1 MEPIRPD
8 DDELRA
14 ERPFGAAE
22 KKAPAQKKPKS
33 SAEASGG
40 KVKPPKPA
48 QKSAGNS
55 NGGGSGRSGLAVLWL
70 LVIAVAVASIAGWY
84 SQNQRIQML
93 EGQLEEADYWARQ
106 SKLALARFEGDLSQ
120 TGENLQEHGAS
131 LAEQLD
137 AQKKQLDVADSEIR
151 KLWAIANE
159 RNKKRLDEHQ
169 DRIAAA
175 EGGLTET
182 KKAVADV
189 ESTVEQVRTSL
200 GADVAALTKQTE
212 TSVAA
217 LEDSSRQASEQL
229 TSLSKQLAD
238 VDQVVERRVRRFE
251 QEQKLGIDGMEG
263 RLAALERKLADLSG
277 NDGNQAL
284 RTELAALQKNVQ
296 AIDSS
301 RAQLTSRLVRLSEEV
316 NQLRSQV
323 SGQ

>member
-22 KKAPAQKKPKS
+22 KKAPAQKKPKP
-33 SAEASGG
+33 SAEAAGG
-40 KVKPPKPA
+40 KAKPPKPA
-48 QKSAGNS
+48 KGSGNS
-55 NGGGSGRSGLAVLWL
+55 DGSGSGRSGLAVLWL
-70 LVIAVAVASIAGWY
+70 LVIAVAVASLAGWY

-106 SKLALARFEGDLSQ
+106 SKLALARFEGDLSE
-120 TGENLQEHGAS
+120 TGESLQERGAS
-131 LAEQLD
+131 LTDQIES
-137 AQKKQLDVADSEIR
+137 QKKQLDEADSEIR
-151 KLWAIANE
+151 KLWVIANE

-169 DRIAAA
+169 ERVAAVEGEIA
-175 EGGLTET
+175 EN
-182 KKAVADV
+182 KKALADMG
-189 ESTVEQVRTSL
+189 STVETVRTSL
-200 GADVAALTKQTE
+200 SADVASLTKQTE

-217 LEDSSRQASEQL
+217 LEDANRQAAERL
-229 TSLSKQLAD
+229 TAMNKQLAE

-251 QEQKLGIDGMEG
+251 QEQKLGISGMEG
-263 RLAALERKLADLSG
+263 RLAVLEKKLAQASD
-277 NDGNQAL
+277 DDRDQAL
-284 RTELAALQKNVQ
+284 RNELAALKRNVE

-301 RAQLTSRLVRLSEEV
+301 RAQLTSRLVRLSDEL